1 MSFYNIKISYVKP
14 NLHILQNIWAREC
27 EFWLIGR
34 EVCLE
39 DWRCFLFADGV
50 LRTGGRKGQFI
61 FWQNGTDKDIRMSK
75 LEQGC
80 HQISG
85 YPKKCWRNLSQNF
98 FVLTFCH
105 FCVVLYKHSLEVRNL
120 LCPISASMPTSVWF
134 FVSLHVCQCLPGCGP
149 CGPKKAL
156 AGCLAGDLC
165 PQWIKHSLSA
175 LDDRSACQH
184 PPPPPHPTPDDR
196 SACQHPPP
204 PPRPTPASHD
214 SPFFLTSEHGSH
226 AGSWQWERAVFI
238 VLKFWTYPTSVS
250 WEAKFSLLSSRT
262 GLTVRIR
269 DVFLPSG
276 LGSVCKNSEHL
287 SGASHRSHR
296 RLQLPDGTFPDF
308 TSASQLPLTWVCN
321 CRYPSFMPYP
331 TLTWWARP
339 GFVCNSLQSHQEF
352 LFHNVSF
359 RDGAFGQA
367 WPLSSHFMP
376 LPHTTLPSDKFSL
389 NLRKY

>member
-1 MSFYNIKISYVKP
+1 M
-14 NLHILQNIWAREC
+14 A
-27 EFWLIGR
+27 
-34 EVCLE
+34 
-39 DWRCFLFADGV
+39 A
-50 LRTGGRKGQFI
+50 T
-61 FWQNGTDKDIRMSK
+61 
-75 LEQGC
+75 
-80 HQISG
+80 G
-85 YPKKCWRNLSQNF
+85 YPKNPKVNGDANCYRIVLFVCLF
-98 FVLTFCH
+98 FTFCY

-120 LCPISASMPTSVWF
+120 LCPISASMPMSIWF
-134 FVSLHVCQCLPGCGP
+134 SVSLHVCQCLPGCGP

-175 LDDRSACQH
+175 
-184 PPPPPHPTPDDR
+184 PDDR

-204 PPRPTPASHD
+204 PHPTPASRD
-214 SPFFLTSEHGSH
+214 SPFFLASEHGSH
-226 AGSWQWERAVFI
+226 AGSWQWEWAVFI

-262 GLTVRIR
+262 GLTVRVT

-276 LGSVCKNSEHL
+276 LGSLCKNSEHL
-287 SGASHRSHR
+287 SGASHCSHR
-296 RLQLPDGTFPDF
+296 RLQLPDGAFPDF
-308 TSASQLPLTWVCN
+308 TSASQPPLTSVCS
-321 CRYPSFMPYP
+321 CQHPSFMPYP
-331 TLTWWARP
+331 TLTWWALP

-359 RDGAFGQA
+359 RNRAFGQA

-376 LPHTTLPSDKFSL
+376 LPHTTLSSDEFSL